1 MVAGVGAVIFST
13 GTYYPQVHP
22 QVVEN
27 PAGRAEAFDQ
37 TSSHAADMILA
48 AVKCVLT
55 HCAFEPD
62 SFVVARGANSASAPS
77 DALLGYP

>member
-1 MVAGVGAVIFST
+1 MVAGEGAMIFPT

-37 TSSHAADMILA
+37 TSSHAADMILS
-48 AVKCVLT
+48 AVNWC
-55 HCAFEPD
+55 
-62 SFVVARGANSASAPS
+62 SFI
-77 DALLGYP
+77 AL